1 MAEIVLGLGTSHG
14 SQVSLT
20 PEWWQEHGK
29 LDRERTDYDE
39 LLATADPERI
49 EPELTMETMQRKYEA
64 AQRAVG
70 EVSASLLKSNPD
82 VVVIVGDD
90 QGEMFPRANMPA
102 LAIYRGVGVDDI
114 PRDLT
119 NVPESRKAA
128 MWAKHAEQRE
138 TYPVADDLGTGL
150 VEQMMVA
157 GFDVTQMSEQPEGR
171 SLGHAFTFVRLRL
184 MGEDIIPILP
194 IMLNTY
200 YPPNQPRAVRC
211 YEFGKALG
219 RAIREWEDSR
229 RVAIVASGGLS
240 HFAVDEALDR
250 GVLEALAARDADA
263 LRSLPERKLQ
273 SGSSEIKNWIVTA
286 AAVGDL
292 DFELIDYLPGY
303 RSPAGTGCG
312 LGFVRWV

>member
-102 LAIYRGVGVDDI
+102 LAIYRGAGVDDI

-200 YPPNQPRAVRC
+200 YPPNQPRAARC

-219 RAIREWEDSR
+219 RAIREWEDPR

>member
-14 SQVSLT
+14 SQTSLT

-29 LDRERTDYDE
+29 LDRKRTDYDQ
-39 LLATADPERI
+39 LLAAADPERI

-70 EVSASLLKSNPD
+70 EVSASLLKADPD

-90 QGEMFPRANMPA
+90 QGELFPRANMPA
-102 LAIYRGVGVDDI
+102 LAIYRGPEVDDI

-119 NVPESRKAA
+119 DVPESRKAA

-138 TYPVADDLGTGL
+138 TYPVADDLGTTL

-157 GFDVTQMSEQPEGR
+157 GFDVAQMSEQPEGR

-184 MGEDIIPILP
+184 MGDDIIPVLP
-194 IMLNTY
+194 VMLNTY
-200 YPPNQPRAVRC
+200 YPPNQPRAARC
-211 YEFGKALG
+211 YEFGEALG
-219 RAIREWEDSR
+219 RTIREWEDPC

-240 HFAVDEALDR
+240 HFAVDEELDR
-250 GVLEALAARDADA
+250 GVLDALASRDATA
-263 LRSLPERKLQ
+263 LSSLPESKLQ

-312 LGFVRWV
+312 LGFARWA